1 MTPIE
6 NKNEIENRSVLE
18 NHHAAA
24 AWGLLLSKPEFNFL
38 KNLETAEFKRLRYVA
53 IECILATDLK
63 RHFEVLAEF
72 TAKVGCQSYIIF
84 EVRSCSSGSTRSTLG
99 RAQRS

>member
-1 MTPIE
+1 MFSCFILVLDLS
-6 NKNEIENRSVLE
+6 IRSVLE

-24 AWGLLLSKPEFNFL
+24 AWNLLLSKADFNFL
-38 KNLETAEFKRLRYVA
+38 KNLETAEFKKLRYVV

-72 TAKVGCQSYIIF
+72 TAKVIKSA
-84 EVRSCSSGSTRSTLG
+84 SL
-99 RAQRS
+99 